1 MTDFSDN
8 QSMIDFVDSIIKD
21 AVIKSASD
29 IHIESTQK
37 GARLRFRIDGVL
49 YDQDP
54 IDDSRKLQ
62 VISRIKVLSQINL
75 AEKRIPQDG
84 KFRFSAHNFSQISDI
99 FHADIDLRVSTFP
112 SIHGEKVVI
121 RILDRSKTMIKLE
134 SLGFGIPML
143 ELFRQLIEKPSGFL
157 LVTGP
162 TGSGKTTTLYAA
174 LSYLNDPEKN
184 IITLEDPVEYNVD
197 GITQGQI
204 HPDAGFTFAK
214 GIRSLLRQDP
224 DIAMVGEIR
233 DKETAQTAIEAS
245 LTGHQVFSTLHTNDA
260 PGAIMR
266 LMDMGIEPF
275 LINAALTGVLAQR
288 LARKI
293 CDNCKVARTPTEKE
307 KIILERL
314 NIDISEIYS
323 GTGCQECF
331 NLGYKGRVGL
341 FELLDMSPEL
351 RALIVEHPKFD
362 DIRSQAILDGMKPML
377 SDGISKVKDG
387 VISLYE
393 LIRIVW

>member
-1 MTDFSDN
+1 MTNFSE
-8 QSMIDFVDSIIKD
+8 SISVIEFVDSIIAD
-21 AVIKSASD
+21 AVFKSASD
-29 IHIESTQK
+29 VHIESIPD
-37 GARLRFRIDGVL
+37 GARVRFRVDGIL

-54 IDDSRKLQ
+54 IDDSRKSQ
-62 VISRIKVLSQINL
+62 VISRIKVLAQINL

-84 KFRFSAHNFSQISDI
+84 KFRFACHAKDNGSDCLQV
-99 FHADIDLRVSTFP
+99 DLRVSTFP

-121 RILDRSKTMIKLE
+121 RILDRSKTMIQLD
-134 SLGFGIPML
+134 SLGFTPRMR
-143 ELFRQLIEKPSGFL
+143 ELFTQLIEKPSGFF

-174 LSYLNDPEKN
+174 LSYLNVPEKN
-184 IITLEDPVEYNVD
+184 IITLEDPVEYNLA

-214 GIRSLLRQDP
+214 GIRSVLRQDP

-245 LTGHQVFSTLHTNDA
+245 LTGHGVFSTLHTNDA

-288 LARKI
+288 LVRKI
-293 CDNCKVARTPTEKE
+293 CDNCKVEREPTEKE
-307 KIILERL
+307 KLLLGRL
-314 NIDISEIYS
+314 GVNIAKVCI
-323 GTGCQECF
+323 GKGCQKCF
-331 NLGYKGRVGL
+331 NFGYKGRTGL
-341 FELLDMSPEL
+341 FELLVMSPDL
-351 RALIVEHPKFD
+351 RALIVQHPKFD
-362 DIRSQAILDGMKPML
+362 DIRSQAILDGMRPMV
-377 SDGISKVKDG
+377 SDGVSKVKNG
-387 VISLYE
+387 IISLAE
-393 LIRIVW
+393 LIRVSW